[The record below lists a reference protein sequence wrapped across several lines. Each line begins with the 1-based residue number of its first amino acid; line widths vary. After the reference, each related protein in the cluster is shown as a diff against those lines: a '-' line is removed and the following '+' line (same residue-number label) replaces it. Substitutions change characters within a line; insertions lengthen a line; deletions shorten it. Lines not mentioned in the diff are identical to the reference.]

1 MIYKVATVI
10 YNGPV
15 KMLDQKN
22 GEKKERKW
30 LYTSLDLLV
39 NLLTSVHMCA
49 CVRWFWAQTE
59 FQ

>member
-22 GEKKERKW
+22 GGGKKKKMT
-30 LYTSLDLLV
+30 LYVLGPFS
-39 NLLTSVHMCA
+39 
-49 CVRWFWAQTE
+49 
-59 FQ
+59 